1 MPNYK
6 VFQDAPSEL
15 RVRIYGNDNGTD
27 QPIKVDAT
35 GAVAI
40 QTDGASLTVEATD
53 FDIRDL
59 NNATDSV
66 LVYGN
71 DGVNNQP
78 VRTDATGALA
88 IQDNGGSITVDAT
101 DLDIRDLDN
110 TADSVLVYGN
120 DGADN
125 RALLTDA
132 TGALAIQDNGGS
144 ITVDATD
151 LDIRDLDNTTDSVL
165 VYGNDGVNNVA
176 LLTDANGV
184 LQVASVSTFME
195 DTENVNTA
203 DTYAGSN
210 SQDVSRVPNYT
221 WFIKNTG
228 ANPATVKLQISP
240 NDVDWIDDGTEQE
253 VESGEA
259 IVLVANVFLRY
270 TRVAYRS
277 TAPGDDTTL
286 ELIWQAYGG

>member
-15 RVRIYGNDNGTD
+15 RARIYGVDNGTD
-27 QPIKVDAT
+27 QPLKVDAT
-35 GAVAI
+35 GALAI
-40 QTDGASLTVEATD
+40 QNDGGSLTVDATD
-53 FDIRDL
+53 LDIRDL
-59 NNATDSV
+59 NNATDNV

-71 DGVNNQP
+71 DGVDNQP
-78 VRTDATGALA
+78 LLTDAAGALA
-88 IQDNGGSITVDAT
+88 IQDNGGSLTVDAT

-110 TADSVLVYGN
+110 ATDNVLVYGS
-120 DGADN
+120 DGVDN
-125 RALLTDA
+125 QPLLTDA

-144 ITVDATD
+144 LTVDATD
-151 LDIRDLDNTTDSVL
+151 LDIRDLDNATDSVL

-184 LQVASVSTFME
+184 LQVAAVSTFME
-195 DTENVNTA
+195 ASEVVNTGA
-203 DTYAGSN
+203 TFVGST
-210 SQDVSRVPNYT
+210 SQDISLVPNYT
-221 WFIKNTG
+221 WFIRNTG
-228 ANPATVKLQISP
+228 ANSATVKLQISP
-240 NDVDWIDDGTEQE
+240 NNVDWLDDGTSQE

-270 TRVAYRS
+270 TRVAYQS
-277 TAPGDDTTL
+277 TETDEDTTL